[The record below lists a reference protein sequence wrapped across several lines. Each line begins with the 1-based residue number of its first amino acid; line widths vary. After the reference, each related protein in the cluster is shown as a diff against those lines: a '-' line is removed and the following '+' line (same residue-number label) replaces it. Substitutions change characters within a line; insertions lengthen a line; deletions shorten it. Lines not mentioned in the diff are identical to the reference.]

1 MKIAYFGVLLL
12 CCVMALA
19 SFVRATETAYKVLPW
34 NGCKAAISLTYDD
47 GDPIHLDLVIP
58 EMKRRGIRGT
68 FFLIADKIQRIDE
81 WKKAAKSGMEIGN
94 HSSGHRRASELTPED
109 EIFEVDHAADFLR
122 EQFKQQVQV
131 FAYPFSE
138 ISDGLRARVENN
150 SIAARGGGWGDR
162 LYIPEYEPDWHDIRC
177 VATMTDLKFED
188 YKGWID
194 QAMAAGA
201 WTVFMIHAI
210 EGSDWWQPVPKKT
223 YIKTLDYLA
232 KNKGTLWVAPMGE
245 VAAYWKA
252 QKIVENADIKFQN
265 DAVEVSW
272 NKPAPFP
279 AGITLKIAVD
289 T

>member
-1 MKIAYFGVLLL
+1 
-12 CCVMALA
+12 
-19 SFVRATETAYKVLPW
+19 
-34 NGCKAAISLTYDD
+34 
-47 GDPIHLDLVIP
+47 
-58 EMKRRGIRGT
+58 
-68 FFLIADKIQRIDE
+68 
-81 WKKAAKSGMEIGN
+81 
-94 HSSGHRRASELTPED
+94 
-109 EIFEVDHAADFLR
+109 
-122 EQFKQQVQV
+122 
-131 FAYPFSE
+131 
-138 ISDGLRARVENN
+138 
-150 SIAARGGGWGDR
+150 
-162 LYIPEYEPDWHDIRC
+162 
-177 VATMTDLKFED
+177 
-188 YKGWID
+188 
-194 QAMAAGA
+194 MAAGA

-289 T
+289 TGDPVIIQNGNTITASTPGVYEISFDAGEMQIIKGGRKAR